1 MINFKMPKEYILR
14 FLSFCLLYFLYIL
27 VGEIW
32 FTALFAH
39 DNWINLS
46 GIIIIAVLLVLLY
59 TFINTRLSLGT
70 MIYIFYIP
78 ILPSFI
84 GALLFH
90 PIEYNLFP
98 NLYTHD
104 DLGAGILMFMIAFPH
119 WGAMILSF
127 LLADKLKMRLKKGW
141 KSFVLT
147 CEKAKRKVLLR

>member
-1 MINFKMPKEYILR
+1 MIFKMPKGYILR
-14 FLSFCLLYFLYIL
+14 FLSFCLLYLLYIL

-32 FTALFAH
+32 FTVLYAH

-46 GIIIIAVLLVLLY
+46 GIISIAVLLVPLY

-70 MIYIFYIP
+70 MRYIFYIP

-84 GALLFH
+84 GALLFQ

-98 NLYTHD
+98 NLFSQD
-104 DLGAGILMFMIAFPH
+104 DLGAGILMFMIALPH

-127 LLADKLKMRLKKGW
+127 LLADLLKMRLKKGW
-141 KSFVLT
+141 KSLVLM
-147 CEKAKRKVLLR
+147 CE